1 MTEQLPEEVRRLVDA
16 VEALIA
22 IEDDAECA
30 EAISAAL
37 KYWGDSS
44 PKLRE
49 ARQERVKKLK
59 GKGRTWQELGDLMGV
74 HFTRAQ
80 QIGSGISGAARQ
92 RKKAQQDAAA
102 KAAIEESTEGQP
114 GK

>member
-37 KYWGDSS
+37 KYWGDNS

-49 ARQERVKKLK
+49 ARQERVMSLK
-59 GKGRTWQELGDLMGV
+59 SQGKTWQEIGDLMGV

-80 QIGSGISGAARQ
+80 QIGNGISGAVRQ
-92 RKKAQQDAAA
+92 KKKAQQDAAA
-102 KAAIEESTEGQP
+102 KEAAAGEAAEGQS
-114 GK
+114 G